1 MLLTTECEEFLTKSS
16 SPRTPSPDD
25 QPQAKRQKGDT
36 SGESSSSSLWNLYSE
51 MLADAEETHSDNCG
65 CTAEMM
71 VEMYLKEPVQSRHT
85 GPLDYWKQKKPV
97 WPPLAHLAC
106 KYLSIPPSSAASER
120 LFSSAAD
127 IISSERNRLL
137 PENAEILLFLKK
149 NLPVIGYQY

>member
-1 MLLTTECEEFLTKSS
+1 M
-16 SPRTPSPDD
+16 
-25 QPQAKRQKGDT
+25 
-36 SGESSSSSLWNLYSE
+36 Y
-51 MLADAEETHSDNCG
+51 
-65 CTAEMM
+65 TAEMM

-85 GPLDYWKQKKPV
+85 GALDYWKQKKPV

-106 KYLSIPPSSAASER
+106 KYLSIPPSSVASER

-127 IISSERNRLL
+127 IISPERNRLL